1 MPMPDN
7 VGRSHRLQNIYLC
20 LEIVKYVLRIRIGEI
35 LHKLGTLLKQRLDL
49 IFLTMSACND
59 SLKKPVK

>member
-1 MPMPDN
+1 MPDN